1 MAGSGQP
8 ITLTISCPGKMGE
21 RLMKTTRSIHFSAVF
36 CLCLSLV
43 LIPLSS
49 LGVDGDEP
57 VSVQSDK
64 ETLRYQGELQT
75 LRIEGSMYDIQSRA
89 FAVAAPD
96 MRAKMWND
104 LEILKKEL
112 ATDEF
117 QELLAIR
124 AQNEATPDYDTE
136 TLGYKSAL
144 EKAGKSEE
152 EVKGLVTLF
161 SNGNELMRKTLMDG
175 LAAQ

>member
-1 MAGSGQP
+1 
-8 ITLTISCPGKMGE
+8 
-21 RLMKTTRSIHFSAVF
+21 MKTARLKHFSAVI

-43 LIPLSS
+43 LAPLSS
-49 LGVDGDEP
+49 LGADDADET
-57 VSVQSDK
+57 VSVQADV

-75 LRIEGSMYDIQSRA
+75 LKIEGSMYDIQSRA
-89 FAVAAPD
+89 FAAAAPG
-96 MRAKMWND
+96 MRTKMWND
-104 LEILKKEL
+104 LELLKKEL

-124 AQNEATPDYDTE
+124 AQIEATPDYDAE
-136 TLGYKSAL
+136 TLGYQSAL

-161 SNGNELMRKTLMDG
+161 SNGNALMRTALTDD
-175 LAAQ
+175 LTAQQR

>member
-1 MAGSGQP
+1 
-8 ITLTISCPGKMGE
+8 
-21 RLMKTTRSIHFSAVF
+21 MKTARLKHFSAVI

-43 LIPLSS
+43 LAPLSS
-49 LGVDGDEP
+49 LGADNVDET
-57 VSVQSDK
+57 VSVQADV

-75 LRIEGSMYDIQSRA
+75 LKIEGSMYDIQSRA
-89 FAVAAPD
+89 FAAAAPG
-96 MRAKMWND
+96 MRTKMWND
-104 LEILKKEL
+104 LELLKKEL

-124 AQNEATPDYDTE
+124 AQTEATPDYDAE
-136 TLGYKSAL
+136 TLGYQSAL

-161 SNGNELMRKTLMDG
+161 SNGNALMRKALTDDLT
-175 LAAQ
+175 AQQR